1 MKNIVKFLLPQI
13 IIFIIVGAKLD
24 LLFSFI
30 FIFIHESTHVIVA
43 KSMQMNLKEWI
54 SHPIGFAIEIDEIE
68 ELTSKQKLIL
78 YGSGPLINLI
88 LALLFYVIY
97 KIAGNEVFIL
107 FININLMLGI
117 FNLIP
122 AFPLD
127 GAQIMRIILSK
138 FFLYKEA
145 SKITVYSSFVIS
157 LVLMGIFIYFI
168 HSFNIT
174 FFLSSIL
181 IFISTL
187 KEKRNT
193 MYIIMGDMGRKR
205 IRVKK
210 KGYIDTKV
218 ICVYY
223 KKELISL
230 LTLIDK
236 NKFNIFYIVD
246 DELEVL
252 AILREDEILNTL
264 KSKGNME
271 MESFIESNKLQKM
284 SKAYSE

>member
-1 MKNIVKFLLPQI
+1 MKNIVKFLLPQV
-13 IIFIIVGAKLD
+13 IIFIIVGARLD

-30 FIFIHESTHVIVA
+30 FIFIHEATHVIVA

-54 SHPIGFAIEIDEIE
+54 SHPIGFAIEIDEVE

-78 YGSGPLINLI
+78 YGSGPLMNLI

-97 KIAGNEVFIL
+97 RILGNQIFLL

-145 SKITVYSSFVIS
+145 SKITVWCSFIIS
-157 LVLMGIFIYFI
+157 LALMAMFIYFI

-181 IFISTL
+181 IFVSTF

-193 MYIIMGDMGRKR
+193 MYIIMGNMGRKR
-205 IRVKK
+205 IRVKN
-210 KGYIDTKV
+210 KGYIDTKI

-223 KKELISL
+223 KQELINL
-230 LTLIDK
+230 LTLVDK
-236 NKFNIFYIVD
+236 NKFNVFYIVD
-246 DELEVL
+246 DELKVL
-252 AILREDEILNTL
+252 KIVREDELLEIL

-271 MESFIESNKLQKM
+271 IEKFINNVE
-284 SKAYSE
+284 